1 MGGKTSIIPA
11 AFAFPQSRPK
21 PLLQFQNLLPPGT
34 IFPSTG
40 SKVLASL
47 LLLPGGFVRRIVLSV
62 CLVGFTLP
70 LTAQTPAAAPAT
82 SKAAIAASSAVE
94 GNAVIKDLPVRKV
107 VLYKNGVGYFEHA
120 GQVNGSQR
128 VAIDF
133 TSSQLN
139 DVLQSLT
146 VLDEGGGR
154 IAGVNYNSTTP
165 LAEQL
170 KTLSLGMTEDPTS
183 TELFGALRGQRVEVI
198 GAPVSAGG
206 GGTITGRLMSIEART
221 EKTAADSDNTVDK
234 FYLTLVATTGAVRVI
249 ELTPSLSV
257 RPLDASLQG
266 QLDRYL
272 ELLASTHSTGLRH
285 LTLDSIGQGQRQLR
299 VSYISE
305 VPVWK
310 STYRIV
316 FPREA
321 NGKATMQGWAVVDNT
336 VGADWD
342 NVQLSLVAGAPQSFI
357 QPLSQPLY
365 ARRAE
370 IPIATELETTPQ
382 THEAAEA
389 NGQQV
394 SMNNQLMN
402 SATLTGRNA
411 SELVKMMPGVT
422 FNNGGGR
429 LATLSGIANDQMGAR
444 IAGANVSIRN
454 EATSDIRNTQSD
466 AQGFWSTAGL
476 TPGTYRVT
484 ISFPGFS
491 PWQENGIRLNQG
503 DSRTVAN
510 IHLRVGSTN
519 SAVTVVS
526 GADAEVPADT
536 AALNNELVGG
546 VYRPSDAIAEGDVST
561 SAFDDFFEYALTQP
575 VTIHKN
581 ESAMVPILQQ
591 ELPAEHVTLWSERE
605 ATPLRAVWLENKSKL
620 TLDSGSFSIFEAG
633 EFAGEGLLDPIHPGE
648 KRLLSYAADQ
658 AVRVKVTARDA
669 KQRLHHVSFQKGAI
683 VETYMDTASV
693 TYSATNSADMD
704 RVVLIEHPRRNNGW
718 TLDGGLK
725 ADEES
730 TNLYRFKLAVPQHS
744 TQKLEVKE
752 HGPQYTTVDLGS
764 NPRQEDFLLELIKDA
779 PDVQAQIQPVIDA
792 GNAVGLLEFK
802 IAEAQKTEETATA
815 DEARDRDNL
824 TALKGNDAA
833 KRFVDELNHAE
844 DQLQATRKQI
854 ADLEQQKSRTGQAQ
868 RGDLKHQ
875 L

>member
-1 MGGKTSIIPA
+1 
-11 AFAFPQSRPK
+11 
-21 PLLQFQNLLPPGT
+21 
-34 IFPSTG
+34 
-40 SKVLASL
+40 
-47 LLLPGGFVRRIVLSV
+47 V
-62 CLVGFTLP
+62 CLAVFTLP
-70 LTAQTPAAAPAT
+70 ITAQSPAAGAGKSAAAPT
-82 SKAAIAASSAVE
+82 PSKSAVPVSP
-94 GNAVIKDLPVRKV
+94 GPAVIKDLPVHKV

-120 GQVNGSQR
+120 GTVDGSQR

-183 TELFGALRGQRVEVI
+183 TELFEALRGQRVEVT
-198 GAPVSAGG
+198 GG
-206 GGTITGRLMSIEART
+206 PGGTITGRLMSIESRT
-221 EKTAADSDNTVDK
+221 EKTAADTDNTVDK

-249 ELTPSLSV
+249 ELTPTLSV
-257 RPLDASLQG
+257 RPLDAALQV

-321 NGKATMQGWAVVDNT
+321 TGKATMQGWAVVDNT

-382 THEAAEA
+382 THEAAQA
-389 NGQQV
+389 NGQQQV
-394 SMNNQLMN
+394 TLNNQLVD
-402 SATLTGRNA
+402 SAVLTGKDA
-411 SELVKMMPGVT
+411 AQLIKMMPGVT
-422 FNNGGGR
+422 FHNGGAAGR
-429 LATLSGIANDQMGAR
+429 PAAIT
-444 IAGANVSIRN
+444 
-454 EATSDIRNTQSD
+454 
-466 AQGFWSTAGL
+466 
-476 TPGTYRVT
+476 
-484 ISFPGFS
+484 
-491 PWQENGIRLNQG
+491 
-503 DSRTVAN
+503 
-510 IHLRVGSTN
+510 
-519 SAVTVVS
+519 
-526 GADAEVPADT
+526 GADSEVPVDT
-536 AALNNELVGG
+536 AEISGTGVGRGSGGGMGVGGG
-546 VYRPSDAIAEGDVST
+546 VYRPSDAISQGDVST
-561 SAFDDFFEYALTQP
+561 NAFDDFFEYALTQP

-591 ELPAEHVTLWSERE
+591 DLPAEHVTLWSERE
-605 ATPLRAVWLENKSKL
+605 STPLRAVWLENKSKL

-648 KRLLSYAADQ
+648 KRLLSYATDQ
-658 AVRVKVTARDA
+658 AVRVKVTEREAQ
-669 KQRLHHVSFQKGAI
+669 QRLHHVSIQKGLI
-683 VETYMDTASV
+683 IETYMDTASI
-693 TYSATNSADMD
+693 TYSATNSADVD
-704 RVVLIEHPRRNNGW
+704 RVVLLEHPRRNNGW
-718 TLDGGLK
+718 ALDGDLK
-725 ADEES
+725 ADEAS
-730 TNLYRFKLAVPQHS
+730 PNLYRFKLPVPPHS
-744 TQKLEVKE
+744 TQKLEVRE
-752 HGPQYTTVDLGS
+752 RGPQYTTVDLRS
-764 NPRQEDFLLELIKDA
+764 NPRQEDFLIQLVKDA
-779 PDVQAQIQPVIDA
+779 PDAKAQIQPVIDA
-792 GNAVGLLEFK
+792 DNAVGLLEFK
-802 IAEAQKTEETATA
+802 IAEAQQTEQTATA

-854 ADLEQQKSRTGQAQ
+854 ADLEQQK
-868 RGDLKHQ
+868 Q
-875 L
+875 LAIDKLNSLISTLSFDWTVETK